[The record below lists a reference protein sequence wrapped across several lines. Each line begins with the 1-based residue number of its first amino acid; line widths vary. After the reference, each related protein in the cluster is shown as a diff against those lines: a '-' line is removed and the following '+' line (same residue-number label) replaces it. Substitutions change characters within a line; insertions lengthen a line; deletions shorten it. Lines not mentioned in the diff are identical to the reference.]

1 MTNLVG
7 VPSDLVLSLTVD
19 KDVLDVTGASVSIAP
34 NTGFVWA
41 LDAATGQILW
51 TTVAVAGLPLFS
63 FPTVDKDVV
72 IVVTGGTPGVPVV
85 AITMDA
91 LTGVI
96 LSVVPAP

>member
-1 MTNLVG
+1 MAIYCNARVAGT
-7 VPSDLVLSLTVD
+7 
-19 KDVLDVTGASVSIAP
+19 IAQGGGR
-34 NTGFVWA
+34 TTA

-51 TTVAVAGLPLFS
+51 MTIAAPGYPLFS
-63 FPTVDKDVV
+63 SPTVDKDVV